1 MGEFGWPSGL
11 YQAPD
16 ESTPQ
21 NITQHIRAIY
31 AESELV
37 EAATCK
43 PSLQVRDVAGRQVS
57 RSLKHYNLDVVS
69 QRCGTLFNRH
79 VIGDRL
85 KASLAVQSKPA
96 RHG

>member
-1 MGEFGWPSGL
+1 MSEESLL

-16 ESTPQ
+16 ESAPE

-31 AESELV
+31 AGSESV

-43 PSLQVRDVAGRQVS
+43 PCLQVRDEAGRQVS
-57 RSLKHYNLDVVS
+57 RSLKHYNPDGVS
-69 QRCGTLFNRH
+69 PRCGTLSNRH